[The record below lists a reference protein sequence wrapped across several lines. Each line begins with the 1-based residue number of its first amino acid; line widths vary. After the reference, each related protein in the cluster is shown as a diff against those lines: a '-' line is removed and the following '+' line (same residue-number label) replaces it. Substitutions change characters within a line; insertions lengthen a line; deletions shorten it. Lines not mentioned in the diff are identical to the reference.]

1 MKKQAIIY
9 AFLAGA
15 AFIIP
20 SCAPAEETDKT
31 EETTSS
37 NPKVEVA
44 EVLETS
50 FEHRI
55 RVQGNVETD
64 QDVLLTAEMGGL
76 ITSIKVKEGQKV
88 SKGTVIATVD
98 AAVLA
103 SNMNELKTQ
112 LEYAEYML
120 KKQEELNKRGVGSE
134 FDLETAKNQV
144 NALRNQMASLSTQ
157 QGKAVI
163 KAPFAGVIDQ
173 VFAVKG
179 QMAGPSAPVVR
190 LVNNEVVDIVST
202 ISEKHFKNIKEGT
215 EMTVTFPNYSDTS
228 IQLTIDNVGN
238 YIEPT
243 NRTFR
248 VKSTIKDNDFFL
260 PNMLAEISITDLYVE
275 NGIVIPAESILI
287 DPESND
293 FVYILDTNKK
303 GQTVSK
309 KVIVEVI
316 ERFEGKAL
324 IKDGSLTADKKVVV
338 KGARGIGNDV
348 EIEISK

>member
-9 AFLAGA
+9 AFLVSTAVVVGA
-15 AFIIP
+15 
-20 SCAPAEETDKT
+20 CAPEGEAKKKEEK
-31 EETTSS
+31 TTST
-37 NPKVEVA
+37 PKVEVA
-44 EVLETS
+44 EVIESS

-64 QDVLLTAEMGGL
+64 QDILLTAEMGGL
-76 ITSIKVKEGQKV
+76 ITSVKVKEGQKV
-88 SKGTVIATVD
+88 AKGTVIATID

-120 KKQEELNKRGVGSE
+120 EKQEELNKRGVGSE

-144 NALRNQMASLSTQ
+144 NALKNQMASLSTQ

-163 KAPFAGVIDQ
+163 RAPFAGVIDQ

-190 LVNNEVVDIVST
+190 LVNNKEVDIVST
-202 ISEKHFKNIKEGT
+202 ISEKHFKNIQEGT

-228 IQLTIDNVGN
+228 IQLKVDHVGN

-248 VKSTIKDNDFFL
+248 IKSTIKDNDFFL
-260 PNMLAEISITDLYVE
+260 PNMLAEISITDLSVE
-275 NGIVIPAESILI
+275 KGIVIPAASILI

-293 FVYILDTNKK
+293 FVYRLTENDK
-303 GQTVSK
+303 GETVSE
-309 KVIVEVI
+309 KVLVTVVE
-316 ERFEGKAL
+316 RYEGRAL
-324 IKDGSLTADKKVVV
+324 IKEGALNPGDQVVV
-338 KGARGIGNDV
+338 KGARGISNGTK
-348 EIEISK
+348 IQISK

>member
-9 AFLAGA
+9 AFLAGT

-20 SCAPAEETDKT
+20 SCGPGEKAEDKEQKGPST
-31 EETTSS
+31 
-37 NPKVEVA
+37 PKVEVA
-44 EVLETS
+44 EVMETS

-76 ITSIKVKEGQKV
+76 ITSVKVKEGQKV

-98 AAVLA
+98 ASILA

-120 KKQEELNKRGVGSE
+120 EKQEELNKRGVGSE

-144 NALRNQMASLSTQ
+144 NALKNQMASLGTQ

-163 KAPFAGVIDQ
+163 KAPFAGTIDQ

-190 LVNNEVVDIVST
+190 LVNNKEVDIVST

-215 EMTVTFPNYSDTS
+215 EMTVSFPNYSDTT
-228 IQLTIDNVGN
+228 IQLKIENVGN

-248 VKSTIKDNDFFL
+248 VKSTIKNNDFFL
-260 PNMLAEISITDLYVE
+260 PNMLAEISITDLSVDM
-275 NGIVIPAESILI
+275 GIVIPAQSILI

-293 FVYILDTNKK
+293 FVYIVSKNKK
-303 GQTVSK
+303 GETVSE
-309 KVIVEVI
+309 KVIIEVI
-316 ERFEGKAL
+316 KRYEGRAL
-324 IKDGSLTADKKVVV
+324 IKEGSLSAGDKVVV
-338 KGARGIGNDV
+338 KGARGIG
-348 EIEISK
+348 EGTKIQISK